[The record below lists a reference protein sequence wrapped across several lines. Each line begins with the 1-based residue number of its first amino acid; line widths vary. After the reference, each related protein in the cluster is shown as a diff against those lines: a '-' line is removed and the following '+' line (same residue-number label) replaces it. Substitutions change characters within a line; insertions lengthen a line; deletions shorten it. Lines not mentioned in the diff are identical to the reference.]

1 MSKRFC
7 LQRSIVNIVTVRL
20 NLLSRPVSINY
31 CFSIKANLAVQ
42 EAKLAVAMADLEAA
56 QATLNAKEA
65 ELHEVQMMYERA
77 MKEKQVSFTA
87 CKFIISCHS
96 ARGSGNKTM

>member
-1 MSKRFC
+1 MSA
-7 LQRSIVNIVTVRL
+7 SIFV
-20 NLLSRPVSINY
+20 
-31 CFSIKANLAVQ
+31 FFFKANLAVQ

-77 MKEKQVSFTA
+77 MKEKQVSFTS
-87 CKFIISCHS
+87 CQFIGSCYTTNVCTKKDMAS
-96 ARGSGNKTM
+96 R